1 MSDVV
6 DGKCMSLLQNNMRK
20 VVKTRCYEMLVA
32 ISLVLSASGCRGMRA
47 PSSDDVVAK
56 VGDAE
61 LRAGDVAGNIVP
73 GISAHDSCAMAEA
86 FVNTWVRKQLKIR
99 EAEQVLPQA
108 GVDIEAMV
116 ADYRNSLLIRR
127 LDQYYVERKVDTMVT
142 DSLVSDYY
150 VNHKQDFM
158 LDRDIVRGRIL
169 KVPEKFRQQAKLK
182 DLMAATSDERK
193 QDFNDMVMKN
203 GLTLTEFDG
212 WVSFGNFLEYL
223 PTVRGKSYAYLL
235 PERKIVE
242 LDGDGFKY
250 YIQIT
255 DCVRKGGQ
263 APLEWVADVIRKII
277 YNRRSG
283 EALQTLEDSLYNAAV
298 ENRILKLYLPNNND

>member
-6 DGKCMSLLQNNMRK
+6 DGKCMSFLQNNMRN
-20 VVKTRCYEMLVA
+20 VVKTRYYEVLVA
-32 ISLVLSASGCRGMRA
+32 ISLVLSASGCGRTL
-47 PSSDDVVAK
+47 SSEDLVAK

-61 LRAGDVAGNIVP
+61 LYVGDVAVNLVP
-73 GISAHDSCAMAEA
+73 GTSPEDSSAIAEA
-86 FVNTWVRKQLKIR
+86 YVNAWVRKQLKIQ
-99 EAEQVLPQA
+99 EAEKVLPQV
-108 GVDIEAMV
+108 GVDIETMV
-116 ADYRNSLLIRR
+116 ADYRNSLLTRR
-127 LDQYYVERKVDTMVT
+127 LDQYYVERKVDTVVT

-150 VNHKQDFM
+150 ERHKQDFM

-169 KVPEKFRQQAKLK
+169 KVPDKFRQQAKLK
-182 DLMAATSDERK
+182 DMMSATSDERK

-203 GLTLTEFDG
+203 GLTLTEFDN
-212 WVSFGNFLEYL
+212 WVSFGSFLEYL

-235 PERKIVE
+235 PERKIAE

-255 DCVRKGGQ
+255 DCVRKGEQ

-277 YNRRSG
+277 YNQRSG
-283 EALQTLEDSLYNAAV
+283 AALQTLEDSLYNAAV

>member
-6 DGKCMSLLQNNMRK
+6 DGKCMSFLQNNMRN
-20 VVKTRCYEMLVA
+20 VVKTRYYEVLVA
-32 ISLVLSASGCRGMRA
+32 ISLVLSASGCGRTL
-47 PSSDDVVAK
+47 SSEDLVAK

-61 LRAGDVAGNIVP
+61 LYVGDVAVNLVP
-73 GISAHDSCAMAEA
+73 GTSPEDSSAIAEA
-86 FVNTWVRKQLKIR
+86 YVNAWVRKQLKIQ
-99 EAEQVLPQA
+99 EAEKVLPQV
-108 GVDIEAMV
+108 GVDIETLV
-116 ADYRNSLLIRR
+116 ADYRNSLLTRR
-127 LDQYYVERKVDTMVT
+127 LDQYYVERKVDTVVT

-150 VNHKQDFM
+150 ERHKQDFM

-169 KVPEKFRQQAKLK
+169 KVPDKFRQQAKLK
-182 DLMAATSDERK
+182 DMMSATSDERK

-203 GLTLTEFDG
+203 GLTLTEFDN
-212 WVSFGNFLEYL
+212 WVSFGSFLEYL

-235 PERKIVE
+235 PERKIAE

-255 DCVRKGGQ
+255 DCVRKGEQ

-277 YNRRSG
+277 YNQRSSA
-283 EALQTLEDSLYNAAV
+283 ALQTLEDSLYNAAV